1 MEINF
6 NSGEPRSPSVPIRT
20 LGPDWSA
27 LALVATNLLT
37 IAIAVYQKW
46 NPGTVMWIY
55 WGQSIII
62 GAFNAVRM
70 WTLQNFTT
78 DGLKMNDQPVAPTT
92 GNKRFVAIFF
102 MVHYGFFHLV
112 YAIFLISMAKL
123 TPHDILPIL
132 VCVAGFLVNHWFS
145 YSYNMANDSARKL
158 NLGTMMFFP
167 YARII
172 PLHITI
178 ITGLMLSKTTWALV
192 LFLSLKTVADLIM
205 HAVEH
210 RAFGKAD
217 V

>member
-1 MEINF
+1 MDIQF
-6 NSGEPRSPSVPIRT
+6 DSGEPETGRVPIKS
-20 LGPDWSA
+20 LHPDWSA
-27 LALVATNLLT
+27 LTLVVSNLLT

-55 WGQSIII
+55 WGQSVII
-62 GAFNAVRM
+62 GVFNVVRM

-78 DGLKMNDQPVAPTT
+78 DGLKVNDHPVDPTT
-92 GNKRFVAIFF
+92 GTKRYVAIFF

-112 YAIFLISMAKL
+112 YAIFLASMAKVS
-123 TPHDILPIL
+123 PQDVAPIL

-145 YSYNMANDSARKL
+145 YDYNKESDSTRKI
-158 NLGTMMFFP
+158 NLGTLMFFP

-210 RAFGKAD
+210 RAFGR
-217 V
+217 VGG